1 MNTNAVG
8 TCRNCAFTL
17 VDHAELQA
25 RFGAIH
31 TFFFGVFFQVFH
43 TFSSHRLETLT
54 TNGIGAL
61 VDFTQRAMHHI
72 NRNSRMFAF
81 QRIGNTCNQCFWQ
94 QPFQARFTQ
103 LLPYL
108 QTNAVACL
116 RFDGV
121 KSWGGHRI
129 SFLRV

>member
-1 MNTNAVG
+1 
-8 TCRNCAFTL
+8 
-17 VDHAELQA
+17 
-25 RFGAIH
+25 
-31 TFFFGVFFQVFH
+31 
-43 TFSSHRLETLT
+43 
-54 TNGIGAL
+54 
-61 VDFTQRAMHHI
+61 
-72 NRNSRMFAF
+72 MFAF

-121 KSWGGHRI
+121 KVGVVIVFPFLGYKSSGQHI
-129 SFLRV
+129 SHTSLGKTLSQE